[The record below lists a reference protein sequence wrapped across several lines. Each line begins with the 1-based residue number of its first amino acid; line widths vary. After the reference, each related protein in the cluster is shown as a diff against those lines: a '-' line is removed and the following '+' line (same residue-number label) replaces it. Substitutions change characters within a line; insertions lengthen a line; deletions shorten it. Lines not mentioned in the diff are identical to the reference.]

1 MKFLIPAKKKLLKH
15 MYMKCFTENF
25 GRCSAHLQK
34 LQNKEKSD
42 KCEINCRPS
51 VLRSPTV
58 LCAINTL
65 PNFYSL
71 FNSNCRTK
79 NVIALSSSNSNSN

>member
-1 MKFLIPAKKKLLKH
+1 MGRATQKLKELLKH
-15 MYMKCFTENF
+15 MNMKCFTENF

-34 LQNKEKSD
+34 VQNKEKSE

-58 LCAINTL
+58 HRGL
-65 PNFYSL
+65 
-71 FNSNCRTK
+71 
-79 NVIALSSSNSNSN
+79 ALR